1 MSGVCRHPFVAPR
14 LSQQFSVLG
23 LMVELAATRVS
34 QLKADRDR
42 TRAISAYL
50 RERRASFESQLPK
63 RARLDTNLKRR
74 ELVRLAR
81 VAFSQEPTSVQSSY
95 LEDMPGSACSGATA
109 VVEVQA
115 AVPAAEPEA
124 STMAAVRR
132 RLRRKRKHGDMASS
146 EAISHSLNSQT
157 AKKQQMVGESGSRGS
172 LKSPTTPLKS
182 SAKEQYATP
191 HEKAPTTPSHSMS
204 KLQQEPREKA
214 PTTPSHSMSKQQ
226 HVEAV
231 AEKMVGKSGGVA
243 GGPRRNLPPEG
254 ARAVTLASASLL
266 KQNVEESRG
275 VECSPQR
282 SVALPIA
289 ATPASAM
296 SSQQSFGELGR
307 GTNLFLRSLPR
318 CLTHLQRATGQ
329 ADAAEILACATRILQ
344 KCPRLLHEKLPLEL
358 RHAVLFGVA
367 AKMVG
372 NSDKTEVAKI
382 WGQFARRDFSTRR
395 QIIALEAQAVQAIG
409 RV

>member
-132 RLRRKRKHGDMASS
+132 RLRSKRKHGDMASS

-157 AKKQQMVGESGSRGS
+157 AKKQHAEPQE
-172 LKSPTTPLKS
+172 KAPTTHLKS

-289 ATPASAM
+289 ATASAM

-307 GTNLFLRSLPR
+307 GTNLFLRSLPS

-329 ADAAEILACATRILQ
+329 AEAAEILACATRILQ